1 MTDWLMVIMTTI
13 YVVATILICRYNW
26 ISAKAAKQQTEEM
39 LVQYKESK
47 RPVISIS
54 FEMIRSGLC
63 CFIIENV
70 GESPAH
76 EVNVNVNDEFID
88 VIPGGKEN
96 SALQRL
102 RESHLFIASKQK
114 FTVFI
119 CGQPEFSKV
128 MNVVAKFDVT
138 YDGYSEHHEID
149 LSQYAY
155 MLEYESPLEDLSQS
169 IKKIKEQDKRFQ
181 DAFLKKIPKR
191 NGFANVIVH
200 EADNEDA
207 VKFRVYKAV
216 CMDAG
221 KDVKSIAEAVELEAK
236 ECLNYLIELMKVD
249 ALVTYTHGNT
259 DDDLDT
265 YWYKK

>member
-128 MNVVAKFDVT
+128 MNVAAKFDVT
-138 YDGYSEHHEID
+138 YDGYIEHHEID

-221 KDVKSIAEAVELEAK
+221 KDVKTIAEAVNLEAD
-236 ECLNYLIELMKVD
+236 ECLNYLIELMRVD
-249 ALVTYTHGNT
+249 ALVTYVAGQT

-265 YWYKK
+265 FWYKK